1 MDGVHL
7 GAQGGQR
14 IPMSTIQGGGEKIYS
29 RARNC
34 AGGATRP
41 RGPELTELYN
51 RIAKR
56 TIRKSSPNGCAER

>member
-7 GAQGGQR
+7 GAQGRQR
-14 IPMSTIQGGGEKIYS
+14 NPMTTVHGGGEKICP
-29 RARNC
+29 RAYNC
-34 AGGATRP
+34 AESATRP

-56 TIRKSSPNGCAER
+56 TIRKSSSNGCAER